1 MTDITANEF
10 NAPIYS
16 LIEMAE
22 QKAADMREMAANADY
37 IAACEYLM
45 EAEAYEAKAEQERV
59 VGADVVEDTY
69 KETRDFEHFEI

>member
-10 NAPIYS
+10 NAPIYA

-22 QKAADMREMAANADY
+22 QKAVDMREMAANADY

-45 EAEAYEAKAEQERV
+45 EAEAYEAKAEQYRSWLM
-59 VGADVVEDTY
+59 
-69 KETRDFEHFEI
+69 K